1 MKVRS
6 LVLSSVLT
14 TTLAMPAVA
23 QQSVHRYLSFFKYN
37 DTAMKAM
44 TENPQDRS
52 AQIAKLAESFGGKLE
67 AAYWFAAGGE
77 YDGMVIQTFPD
88 EITAQ
93 AQNLF
98 VRAGGNLTRT
108 MTLPLMTADEYKE
121 AMEKAKNVKSA
132 YTTPTQTKQ

>member
-6 LVLSSVLT
+6 LVLSSVLA
-14 TTLAMPAVA
+14 TTLSMPAVA

-88 EITAQ
+88 EITHRHKTYLSERVAI
-93 AQNLF
+93 L
-98 VRAGGNLTRT
+98 RGR
-108 MTLPLMTADEYKE
+108 
-121 AMEKAKNVKSA
+121 
-132 YTTPTQTKQ
+132 

>member
-6 LVLSSVLT
+6 LVLSSVLA

-44 TENPQDRS
+44 IENPQDRS

-88 EITAQ
+88 EITHRHKTYLSERVAI
-93 AQNLF
+93 L
-98 VRAGGNLTRT
+98 RGR
-108 MTLPLMTADEYKE
+108 
-121 AMEKAKNVKSA
+121 
-132 YTTPTQTKQ
+132 

>member
-1 MKVRS
+1 M
-6 LVLSSVLT
+6 
-14 TTLAMPAVA
+14 
-23 QQSVHRYLSFFKYN
+23 
-37 DTAMKAM
+37 
-44 TENPQDRS
+44 
-52 AQIAKLAESFGGKLE
+52 E

-121 AMEKAKNVKSA
+121 AMEKAKNVNSA
-132 YTTPTQTKQ
+132 YTTPSQTKQ